1 MPHLP
6 SLEILYEEALRL
18 EEILERR
25 SEAIDSR
32 AGFVLGFAGVV
43 ASVALGRGDTAA
55 RCAALP
61 AVVAALLALGTL
73 IPRSLSSVAVVR
85 SLLIED
91 PVTTRLELFETRIVL
106 ISQTRRVV
114 DRKSERLRRAT
125 LMLALSVVTV
135 GVVVIVKGITEV
147 LR

>member
-18 EEILERR
+18 EDVLERR
-25 SEAIDSR
+25 GEAIDSR

-43 ASVALGRGDTAA
+43 GGVALGSGYPAV
-55 RCAALP
+55 RCAAVP

-73 IPRSLSSVAVVR
+73 IPRPLSSVGVVR
-85 SLLIED
+85 ELLPED
-91 PVTTRLELFETRIVL
+91 PARTRLEMLETRLVL
-106 ISQTRRVV
+106 IAQARHVV
-114 DRKSERLRRAT
+114 HRKSERLRRAT
-125 LMLALSVVTV
+125 LMLALSVVVV
-135 GVVVIVKGITEV
+135 GIVVIVSGVMEV